1 MIKKVNEH
9 GNQSMPVNLPF
20 VNESEREFA
29 RILDFYGIRWL
40 YEPTCFPIRWDETK
54 HAVEAFTPD
63 FYLPDQDVYIELTTM
78 RQSLT
83 TRKKRKV
90 RLFREL
96 YPEIRLQ
103 VIFVKDYARLLHKY
117 SIPAAL
123 VDASEGDRK
132 AG

>member
-1 MIKKVNEH
+1 
-9 GNQSMPVNLPF
+9 MPVNLPF

-29 RILDFYGIRWL
+29 RILDFYRIHWL

-54 HAVEAFTPD
+54 RAVEAFTPD

-96 YPEIRLQ
+96 YPEIHLQ

>member
-1 MIKKVNEH
+1 MIKSANEH
-9 GNQSMPVNLPF
+9 GRESTPANLPF

-29 RILDFYGIRWL
+29 CILDFYGIHWR

-54 HAVEAFTPD
+54 RAVEAFTPD

-96 YPEIRLQ
+96 YPEIHLQ

-117 SIPAAL
+117 SNPA
-123 VDASEGDRK
+123 VRGEASQANRK